1 MAALKQAAASRTDK
15 ILLMPIPRVVTRLV
29 GGRITTSVNYGREA
43 LCTLAYHT
51 ACGGPRLASPKKEEP
66 GCKGGGRAPSEW
78 LHRPDQVKW
87 GVTFHR
93 RTKVRSLA
101 VAEGR
106 CPKKLPRQMTGQ
118 VWGPSFVRASLVH
131 RL

>member
-15 ILLMPIPRVVTRLV
+15 ILLMPIPRVVRRLV
-29 GGRITTSVNYGREA
+29 GGRITTSVNCGRET

-51 ACGGPRLASPKKEEP
+51 ACGGSGLAGPKKEEP
-66 GCKGGGRAPSEW
+66 GCKGGEAGLLLVASSTRSG
-78 LHRPDQVKW
+78 QM

-101 VAEGR
+101 VA
-106 CPKKLPRQMTGQ
+106 
-118 VWGPSFVRASLVH
+118 
-131 RL
+131 